1 MKKWDALELVNVEF
15 ENDNKKA
22 VLTFLNE
29 EEGTILEVNFNKQ
42 GFENGKFVDSGEK
55 AAKVDEWCKEY
66 FNLDFD
72 KLAQAIGTKKAVY
85 QYDKF
90 NALWESQ
97 QIEKY
102 DKDMVG
108 TILEVEVSECFVDDT
123 AIRIRW
129 IDDGKTYESKMTF
142 ATYMEE
148 RKEWFT
154 NPQRKQKQEDKFLD
168 YFGIPVERC
177 GELVGQTLMVE
188 IKLAF
193 KKFVYCEIKP
203 LAKGKKMK

>member
-1 MKKWDALELVNVEF
+1 MKKWEALELVDVSF
-15 ENDNKKA
+15 ENENKKA

-42 GFENGKFVDSGEK
+42 GFENGKFVDSEEK
-55 AAKVDEWCKEY
+55 AAKVEEWSQEY
-66 FNLDFD
+66 FNLEFD
-72 KLAQAIGTKKAVY
+72 KLAQAIGTKKDVY

-90 NALWESQ
+90 NSLWESQ

-108 TILEVEVSECFVDDT
+108 MIMEVEVSECFVDDT
-123 AIRIRW
+123 AIRIRFE
-129 IDDGKTYESKMTF
+129 DDGKTYESKMTF
-142 ATYMEE
+142 ATYMEQ
-148 RKEWFT
+148 RKEWFI

-177 GELVGQTLMVE
+177 GELVGQTVMIE

-203 LAKGKKMK
+203 LAKGKKLK